1 MSRSWLKFVTKKES
15 FNILHMYFRI
25 LIFAVGILLLF
36 RALSYLNKI
45 LPLSKKIKH
54 HTGYLRPV
62 IELVSWLG
70 FTIWCL
76 HYLYEE
82 EAFSILIILG
92 VIILLL
98 ITPAWFLL
106 RDFLHGMFLK
116 IQRKIEIDTKIEIG
130 GLNGVIVK
138 TDYFTFDIKTK
149 NGNIDTIP
157 YNKIRSEII
166 TKNAANIHLEKQI
179 VSFSIPLKEDIN
191 VVIPQ
196 LKTALINAPWVAASQ
211 EPLIHNVRAE
221 SDKSIIEV
229 IVYMLK
235 KEHKEKIVDWV
246 QKNFIEKI

>member
-1 MSRSWLKFVTKKES
+1 
-15 FNILHMYFRI
+15 MYI
-25 LIFAVGILLLF
+25 KIVIFATGILLLF
-36 RALSYLNKI
+36 RILLYLNKI
-45 LPLSKKIKH
+45 LPFSKEFKH
-54 HTGYLRPV
+54 YSGYLLPIV
-62 IELVSWLG
+62 ELASWLG
-70 FTIWCL
+70 FIIWCL
-76 HYLYEE
+76 RYIYEA
-82 EAFSILIILG
+82 EAYTTLIILG
-92 VIILLL
+92 ILIVLL
-98 ITPAWFLL
+98 FAPAWFLV
-106 RDFLHGMFLK
+106 RDFLHGMLLK

-130 GLNGVIVK
+130 DLKGVIVK

-179 VSFSIPLKEDIN
+179 VSFNIPIKEDIN
-191 VVIPQ
+191 IIIPQ

-211 EPLIHNVRAE
+211 EPLINNVRTE

-246 QKNFIEKI
+246 QKNFIDKIN